1 VAWLDCL
8 SDERYPAVAV
18 EQLARFADVFGEP
31 GVFSA
36 PETRRLLELA
46 RRHGM
51 ALKLH
56 ADELHD
62 GGAGGRAAEMGATS
76 ADHLAA
82 ISPEGVA
89 ALAPSSTVAPCFR
102 RRCCVRERGDRR
114 RPER

>member
-1 VAWLDCL
+1 MAWLGCL

-18 EQLARFADVFGEP
+18 EQLARFADVFCEP
-31 GVFSA
+31 GVFTA
-36 PETRRLLELA
+36 PETRGLLELA

-51 ALKLH
+51 ALELH

-62 GGAGGRAAEMGATS
+62 GGAVVRAAEMRATT

-89 ALAPSSTVAPCFR
+89 PLAPSSTFAPCFR
-102 RRCCVRERGDRR
+102 RRCRVRERGDRR